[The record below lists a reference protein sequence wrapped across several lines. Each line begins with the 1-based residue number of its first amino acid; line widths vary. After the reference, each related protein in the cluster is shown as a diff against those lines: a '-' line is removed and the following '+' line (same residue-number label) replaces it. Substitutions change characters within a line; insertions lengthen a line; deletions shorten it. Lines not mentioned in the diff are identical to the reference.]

1 MGYRTT
7 KSLLVASMSLGL
19 AACFLQPVTKTDQSP
34 ESSQPS
40 PRAATTSKAPRPTS
54 ASKPEPLHVAVLD
67 PENFTEA
74 MNRHRQSLATRDKYS
89 IIGGDFGYYMD
100 IQEAGL
106 RQQIGD
112 GGITIK
118 REGNNIVLSVPGG
131 AMFGSNSFFL
141 RDNVQQ
147 LLAPIATV
155 LAEYD
160 KTQVSIYGHT
170 DDVGED
176 AYNQQLSEKR
186 AISVAQ
192 FLVDAGVAR
201 QRIVIIGYGELLP
214 LTTNQTPE
222 GREQNRRVEL
232 QLIPIAQ

>member
-1 MGYRTT
+1 
-7 KSLLVASMSLGL
+7 
-19 AACFLQPVTKTDQSP
+19 
-34 ESSQPS
+34 
-40 PRAATTSKAPRPTS
+40 
-54 ASKPEPLHVAVLD
+54 
-67 PENFTEA
+67 
-74 MNRHRQSLATRDKYS
+74 
-89 IIGGDFGYYMD
+89 MD

-106 RQQIGD
+106 RQQIGN
-112 GGITIK
+112 GGISIK

-155 LAEYD
+155 LSEYD

-186 AISVAQ
+186 ALSVAQ

-222 GREQNRRVEL
+222 GRKQNRRVEL